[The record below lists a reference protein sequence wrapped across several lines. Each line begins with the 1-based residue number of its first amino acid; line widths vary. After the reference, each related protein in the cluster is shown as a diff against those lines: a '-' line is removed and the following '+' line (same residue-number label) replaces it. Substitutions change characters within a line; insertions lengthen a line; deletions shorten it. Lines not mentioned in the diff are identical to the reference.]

1 MRLLSVAI
9 IALLTPS
16 EASFTHE
23 PKQISADDIG
33 DGPPALTQAPEAEMP
48 EESEEMA
55 NIKEKVKKE
64 AKEANEK
71 SAKTIKANAYSK
83 KMQKYYNNFDGT
95 FHMPDGTRQFT
106 DETIVDGV
114 NSYH

>member
-9 IALLTPS
+9 IALLAPS
-16 EASFTHE
+16 KASFTLE
-23 PKQISADDIG
+23 PKQISADEIG
-33 DGPPALTQAPEAEMP
+33 DGAPALTQAPEAAAMP

-64 AKEANEK
+64 TKEANEK

-83 KMQKYYNNFDGT
+83 KMQKYYNKFDGT
-95 FHMPDGTRQFT
+95 FHMPDGSR
-106 DETIVDGV
+106 
-114 NSYH
+114 